1 MLTWIGEP
9 MASCCGSASR
19 PVASRGFRFSCQP
32 GVLPALGGG
41 RVRGCKGTSVVV
53 AGETKRH
60 QQDQGERRLDKQQ
73 TKTCCIVQ
81 FASMESSSGSRENGV
96 GPSRMHGRWLAAK
109 GCLHNDI
116 HLPPSIF
123 RDGHWRGIEGGAG
136 PKNPPPITTPDNL
149 VNQRAP
155 SQPEAALPSSSSRI
169 GRIAQLASRRI
180 LSRPLPA
187 EHPSPNNRPSC
198 PGKVRTT
205 PQSPLGT
212 TPTFVIGERVANT

>member
-1 MLTWIGEP
+1 MRRKGISKTRASAGLTNSREKHAALYSLLRWNQAPEAEKT
-9 MASCCGSASR
+9 ASVPPACMDDGLLPKDAYITISIFPPPSS
-19 PVASRGFRFSCQP
+19 VMVTG
-32 GVLPALGGG
+32 GVL
-41 RVRGCKGTSVVV
+41 R
-53 AGETKRH
+53 
-60 QQDQGERRLDKQQ
+60 
-73 TKTCCIVQ
+73 
-81 FASMESSSGSRENGV
+81 
-96 GPSRMHGRWLAAK
+96 
-109 GCLHNDI
+109 
-116 HLPPSIF
+116 
-123 RDGHWRGIEGGAG
+123 GGAG

-149 VNQRAP
+149 VNVRAP